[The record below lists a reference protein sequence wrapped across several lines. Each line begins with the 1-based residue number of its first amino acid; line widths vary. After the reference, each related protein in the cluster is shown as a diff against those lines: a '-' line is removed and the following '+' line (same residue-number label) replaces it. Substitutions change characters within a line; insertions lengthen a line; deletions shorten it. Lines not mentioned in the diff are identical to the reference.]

1 MEPAYWER
9 RLFRNTFT
17 YKDRRIKVNGWS
29 VKMQLSGKRKTFSL
43 SSSNRLQAA
52 IEASQIYQMINTQGW
67 DAVGQGR
74 GRAAFRPLLSKAET
88 AGSSAAGFDV
98 EYWKRRLIHR
108 RYPEKTAEQ
117 AQTELSVRIE
127 HCGLSRYFPLG
138 THDEDKAA
146 REAMRIHQV
155 VTGQGWGMANQKF
168 AHELTVA
175 FRWLED
181 PLAWTYTTLHTWI
194 SGDLPDSFT
203 HPSVSPNARKVA
215 VIEPDRGIRLA
226 LAANSNQHER
236 FSCCALYSNVAE
248 ALREVTRRRID
259 LVIINHAL
267 PDQPGS
273 SCLEALQKAK
283 PGLVGLLY
291 SVFEDSD
298 QLFKS
303 TPGGAAGYLLKRTP
317 TNGIFDPIADT
328 NAPLTRELVALKTRE
343 YFQRLV
349 AAMPSG
355 PSAMQTAKLTS
366 REQEILALLAKG
378 DPAKEI
384 ADTLGISIW
393 TVHGH
398 VKSVFEKLNVHTRTE
413 AVVKFLQK

>member
-17 YKDRRIKVNGWS
+17 YKNRRCKVNGWS
-29 VKMQLSGKRKTFSL
+29 VKMQLAGKRKTFSL
-43 SSSNRLQAA
+43 SSSNRQQAA
-52 IEASQIYQMINTQGW
+52 VEASQIYQMINTHGW
-67 DAVGQGR
+67 DVVGESR
-74 GRAAFRPLLSKAET
+74 GRAPFRPFQSRAET
-88 AGSSAAGFDV
+88 AGASAIGFDV
-98 EYWKRRLIHR
+98 GYWKRRLIHR
-108 RYPEKTAEQ
+108 RYPEKTTEQ
-117 AQTELSVRIE
+117 GPTELSVRIE
-127 HCGLSRYFPLG
+127 HLGVSRYFPLG
-138 THDEDKAA
+138 THDEDEAAGKAL
-146 REAMRIHQV
+146 RIHQV
-155 VTGQGWGMANQKF
+155 MAGQGWGMVNQKF
-168 AHELTVA
+168 TQELTVA
-175 FRWLED
+175 FRWLEN
-181 PLAWTYTTLHTWI
+181 PLAWTYTTLHTWNR
-194 SGDLPDSFT
+194 SDLPESLT
-203 HPSVSPNARKVA
+203 YSAANPNARRVA

-226 LAANSNQHER
+226 LAASSNQHET

-248 ALREVTRRRID
+248 AMREITRRRID
-259 LVIINHAL
+259 LVLINHAL
-267 PDQPGS
+267 PDQTGS
-273 SCLEALQKAK
+273 VCLEALQRAK

-317 TNGIFDPIADT
+317 PNRIFEPIIE
-328 NAPLTRELVALKTRE
+328 NSAPLTRELVAMKTRE

-355 PSAMQTAKLTS
+355 PSALQMARLTS